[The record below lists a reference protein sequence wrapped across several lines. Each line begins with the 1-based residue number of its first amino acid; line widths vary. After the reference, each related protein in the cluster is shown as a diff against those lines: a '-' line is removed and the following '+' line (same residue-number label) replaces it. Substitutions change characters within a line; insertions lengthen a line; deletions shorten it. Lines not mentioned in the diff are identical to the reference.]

1 MERIL
6 SAYTYH
12 EAPRMELSKIRFVLR
27 KIRFGIRLSKVGS
40 KVAPRLSK
48 VGSKVEAMH
57 CKHTTNTAPLY

>member
-12 EAPRMELSKIRFVLR
+12 EAPRLELPKIRFALPKIR
-27 KIRFGIRLSKVGS
+27 FALSKIRFGIRL
-40 KVAPRLSK
+40 RK